1 MKKFIFFFIDRLG
14 DFIIITSLIK
24 KIKEKYPRSKI
35 IIVCSLMN
43 KNFIQVYK
51 IIDKIIVYDKK
62 FSINKKLGIFFKII
76 KDNYYASFV
85 VDGKSFSYLCN
96 LFIKSRF
103 KLGIVY
109 RYIFCGISFYKPN
122 RLYNL
127 FIFNKYEKFT
137 SKKNMRKIEHLP
149 TKIIELGKYLNIQLK
164 NSDSYYYHVKN
175 VYEQKYKQFF
185 LRAINKKYILIHLD
199 EKWCDIQ
206 NVKVDLFDSLLKF
219 QKTINK
225 IILLTSFRNNF
236 EYYKNLRDKVI
247 KSKTK
252 NIKLVENQNL
262 FMMERLIKYST
273 CSVSCHSGFLVQ
285 IAGANSARIIDII
298 NKKDFFWYSSWVPKN
313 TLHRFIFKS
322 DYSKKKTLEYIFN
335 NLTQSINKI

>member
-1 MKKFIFFFIDRLG
+1 
-14 DFIIITSLIK
+14 
-24 KIKEKYPRSKI
+24 
-35 IIVCSLMN
+35 
-43 KNFIQVYK
+43 
-51 IIDKIIVYDKK
+51 
-62 FSINKKLGIFFKII
+62 
-76 KDNYYASFV
+76 
-85 VDGKSFSYLCN
+85 
-96 LFIKSRF
+96 
-103 KLGIVY
+103 
-109 RYIFCGISFYKPN
+109 
-122 RLYNL
+122 
-127 FIFNKYEKFT
+127 
-137 SKKNMRKIEHLP
+137 MRKIEHLP
-149 TKIIELGKYLNIQLK
+149 SKIIGLGKLLNIQLK

-185 LRAINKKYILIHLD
+185 LSAINKKYILIHLD

-247 KSKTK
+247 KSKVK
-252 NIKLVENQNL
+252 NIQLVENQNL
-262 FMMERLIKYST
+262 FMMERLIKHST

-313 TLHRFIFKS
+313 THHNFIFKS
-322 DYSKKKTLEYIFN
+322 DYSIVVVS
-335 NLTQSINKI
+335 SIL